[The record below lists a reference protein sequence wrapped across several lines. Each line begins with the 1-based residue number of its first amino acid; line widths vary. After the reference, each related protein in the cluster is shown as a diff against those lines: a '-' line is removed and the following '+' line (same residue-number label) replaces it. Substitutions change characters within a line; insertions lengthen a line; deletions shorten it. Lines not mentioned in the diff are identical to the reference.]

1 MASWRRSIR
10 KKFNYLFTSF
20 RAKTIAIAIIGL
32 LLSML
37 LMIVI
42 SQYGIRVMSRSAL
55 EDFENS
61 IDDTTYE
68 YMDNYISTTASFM
81 EEDIYSMLA
90 EQAILGGIVQKITD
104 MEEEFSTV
112 NSEFAKMDYFKDVLS
127 YNGRWYQN
135 ESTEPTVLLVQR
147 YLLDGKNKIRPEVQQ
162 VIDSSI
168 YLDLLLPAFQEEGIA
183 KEWVY
188 FTGPENGSFLRVAPW
203 SDIGSAID
211 SVYPEHTDHPN
222 WNYFNPGLLSAWA
235 QYMEDHPLL
244 KKDLSRLAIMSEPS
258 QDGGTGEMIITMRHP
273 IWNMHRDTV
282 IGAISYDIS
291 LNQKLASIEDI
302 ILGSSGFAFISD
314 QDKNVI
320 AINEAGMRTLGL
332 EKTGITKETS
342 GYNRLNRAMGLSDYD
357 SVKEIELPQSR
368 EMSLQTIKIDGEEL
382 IIVQKRLSSGL
393 SYSLEKGMFNNYWT
407 LGFVVPKTEF
417 YSAFYDATV
426 NVENETGKILVYQ
439 ALLAVITAVFMAA
452 IIFDFNRGATED
464 LEKLLKVTEA
474 IKERNYDVEVNVES
488 KDEFGRLAV
497 AFRSMIQEIKLT
509 VHQLYEH
516 NQRLEEEI
524 EERKRKEKIIDY
536 LESYDSLTNLPNLNV
551 FMRTID
557 EQIHLVK
564 RADRIGG
571 VMVLGI
577 DDFRR
582 VNEVYS
588 HEIGD
593 RIFKAI
599 TERLSREIR
608 NPVIIS
614 KLKGDEFGIVISPLN
629 EVQELI
635 VHVEQVLEIFKESF
649 KIDDK
654 EIFITTSVGISTFPS
669 DGLNSPLLFK
679 NASSALVNA
688 KEINRSSYSF
698 FDNDLNNEAK
708 EKMNLLTD
716 LRYAIDSDE
725 LILHYQPIVDVKSEV
740 WIGME
745 ALVRWHHPER
755 GLVPPSKFIPVAE
768 EANIIGNISR
778 WVLKKACNDLKVV
791 HNNGFENFRVSVN
804 ISPNDLKEDQFVD
817 EIITLV
823 TEVDIP
829 PKSLSLEITEG
840 VFIGNFE
847 RTAEIFRRLRQFGI
861 KISVDDFGTGYS
873 SLSYIRKLPVNCL
886 KIDQSFIR
894 GIPDKDEGTIAHIIN
909 NLAKEVRLQVIAE
922 GVESEEQLD
931 FLKKRNVDEAQGYYF
946 SKPMSIDIFSLALI
960 EHFRK

>member
-1 MASWRRSIR
+1 
-10 KKFNYLFTSF
+10 
-20 RAKTIAIAIIGL
+20 
-32 LLSML
+32 ML

-698 FDNDLNNEAK
+698 
-708 EKMNLLTD
+708 
-716 LRYAIDSDE
+716 
-725 LILHYQPIVDVKSEV
+725 
-740 WIGME
+740 
-745 ALVRWHHPER
+745 
-755 GLVPPSKFIPVAE
+755 
-768 EANIIGNISR
+768 
-778 WVLKKACNDLKVV
+778 
-791 HNNGFENFRVSVN
+791 
-804 ISPNDLKEDQFVD
+804 
-817 EIITLV
+817 
-823 TEVDIP
+823 
-829 PKSLSLEITEG
+829 
-840 VFIGNFE
+840 
-847 RTAEIFRRLRQFGI
+847 
-861 KISVDDFGTGYS
+861 
-873 SLSYIRKLPVNCL
+873 
-886 KIDQSFIR
+886 
-894 GIPDKDEGTIAHIIN
+894 
-909 NLAKEVRLQVIAE
+909 
-922 GVESEEQLD
+922 
-931 FLKKRNVDEAQGYYF
+931 
-946 SKPMSIDIFSLALI
+946 
-960 EHFRK
+960 